1 VTVIDEPSVPLIRF
15 PRNAPFSPDDSF
27 VVLKL
32 VHPLEVGTPAVD
44 PKLSPR
50 KSTTKSPLEYAGR
63 LTVHDVA
70 ALVIG
75 VTVAVVERGA
85 IPEEPPPGVVAVA
98 MLDLTDSEPPVAT
111 AVTA

>member
-1 VTVIDEPSVPLIRF
+1 VTVIDEPSVPVIRF

-27 VVLKL
+27 VVMKL

-85 IPEEPPPGVVAVA
+85 IPEEPPPGVVTAAVLEA
-98 MLDLTDSEPPVAT
+98 GELLPAASRAT
-111 AVTA
+111 TV